1 MASARALRRDR
12 VRDNRTNLA
21 DPTKLTDSPA
31 PRADE
36 PDVGTDTTR
45 IVLAVRGTVLFPI
58 RDALTPLLVA
68 REKSLAALEAA
79 MMADRSVLVV
89 TQREIETEDVEGEDL
104 FTVGTL
110 ASINRILRL
119 PDGTTS
125 VLVEGRERM
134 HLRQIEQTNPHLL
147 ARAEP
152 IGPSTD
158 ESPDA
163 QDLARLVL
171 GLFEQAVERS
181 QELEKEAYVRAL
193 NAPIPGDLADV
204 VASSLELPYLQ
215 AQELLEMEHA
225 VDRLRRVRSMLE
237 SELAVLTAQ
246 NQIRDQISNR
256 VEDEHH
262 EQILRAQLKAIMD
275 EIVET
280 DAPSRDVKELRE
292 RLDAARYPES
302 IRARI
307 EKDLLRL
314 ADMPTGSPE
323 VNVLRNYIE
332 CLLDLPWQRYT
343 RDRIDLGRAQEMLD
357 RDHHGLDDVKERI
370 LEFLAVRKLTRSR
383 RGPILCL
390 EGPPGVGKSSLGR
403 AIAAAMGRK
412 LVRFSLGG
420 VRDEAEIRGHRRTY
434 VGAMPGRII
443 ASLRDA
449 GSANPVFILDEIDKL
464 GVDFRGDPATAL
476 LEALDPEQNSEFSDH
491 YVEEPF
497 DLSRVFFIT
506 TGNDI
511 SGLPA
516 ALVDRMEVVKVP
528 GYTDAEKTVIAR
540 RHLLPRL
547 LRQHGLEA
555 EQLTISDGAL
565 AKIITAHTRE
575 AGVRELERQL
585 AALCRR
591 AAVRTVEGRA
601 GPTRVSLNNLAR
613 LLGKPRYG
621 QRLQLADDA
630 VAAANTVFSNAWG
643 GALAPVEINMAQG
656 DGKLSLTGQMDLVL
670 KESAQAARTY
680 WRVRVDDLDTST
692 DEFDKLDFHVHIPA
706 GAQPKSGASAGMS
719 ICVAMHSA
727 LTGRPVRAD
736 TVLSGEIT
744 LQGRVIKTQ
753 DVKAKVL
760 AVGRAGLGR
769 FVLPAENCEDIE
781 EVPLQLRKGID
792 FILVRSVDEVLA
804 AALAR

>member
-1 MASARALRRDR
+1 L
-12 VRDNRTNLA
+12 
-21 DPTKLTDSPA
+21 PDSPA
-31 PRADE
+31 PRSPSADAVN
-36 PDVGTDTTR
+36 DHLR
-45 IVLAVRGTVLFPI
+45 IVLAVRGTVLFPT
-58 RDALTPLLVA
+58 RDSLTPLLVS

-89 TQREIETEDVEGEDL
+89 TQREIETEDVEGDDL

-110 ASINRILRL
+110 AAINRILRL

-125 VLVEGRERM
+125 VLVEGRTRM
-134 HLRQIEQTNPHLL
+134 RVRQITQSTPHLI
-147 ARAEP
+147 ARAEAIDP
-152 IGPSTD
+152 HHDDS
-158 ESPDA
+158 ER
-163 QDLARLVL
+163 ARSIADSVL
-171 GLFEQAVERS
+171 ELFEQAVERS
-181 QELEKEAYVRAL
+181 AELDKEAYVRAL
-193 NAPIPGDLADV
+193 NAAAPGELADV

-215 AQELLEMEHA
+215 AQELLEMEQPI
-225 VDRLRRVRSMLE
+225 DRLRRVRSMLE
-237 SELAVLTAQ
+237 LELAVLAAQ
-246 NQIRDQISNR
+246 NKIHDRISDR
-256 VEDEHH
+256 VEDEQH
-262 EQILRAQLKAIMD
+262 ERILRGQLQAIMD
-275 EIVET
+275 EIAET
-280 DAPSRDVKELRE
+280 DAPSRDVRELRI
-292 RLDAARYPES
+292 RLESGRYPES

-307 EKDLLRL
+307 EKDLIRL

-343 RDRIDLGRAQEMLD
+343 RDRIDIARAQEILG

-403 AIAAAMGRK
+403 AIATAMGRK
-412 LVRFSLGG
+412 LVRVSLGG

-511 SGLPA
+511 SDLPA
-516 ALVDRMEVVKVP
+516 ALVDRMEVVKIP

-547 LRQHGLEA
+547 LRQHGLETG
-555 EQLTISDGAL
+555 QLTVSDGAL
-565 AKIITAHTRE
+565 DRIISTYTRE

-585 AALCRR
+585 AALCRS
-591 AAVRTVEGRA
+591 AAVRSVEGPA
-601 GPTRVSLNNLAR
+601 ESTRVTLRNLAR
-613 LLGKPRYG
+613 LLGRPRFE
-621 QRLQLADDA
+621 QQLQLSSNS

-643 GALAPVEINMAQG
+643 GALAPVEINMARG
-656 DGKLSLTGQMDLVL
+656 AGKLSLTGQLDPILQ
-670 KESAQAARTY
+670 ESVQAARTY
-680 WRVRVDDLDTST
+680 WRVHSADLGTST
-692 DEFDKLDFHVHIPA
+692 EDFDKLDFHVHIPA

-744 LQGRVIKTQ
+744 LQGRVLKTQ
-753 DVKAKVL
+753 DIKAKVL
-760 AVGRAGLGR
+760 AIGRAGLGR
-769 FVLPAENCEDIE
+769 FVLPAENCDDLE
-781 EVPLQLRKGID
+781 EVPSQLRKGID
-792 FILVRSVDEVLA
+792 FILVRSVEEVLA
-804 AALAR
+804 AALAH

>member
-1 MASARALRRDR
+1 MADSTASP
-12 VRDNRTNLA
+12 VPGS
-21 DPTKLTDSPA
+21 DPNNDQLH
-31 PRADE
+31 
-36 PDVGTDTTR
+36 

-58 RDALTPLLVA
+58 HDALTPLLVS

-110 ASINRILRL
+110 AGINRILRL

-125 VLVEGRERM
+125 VLVEGRSRM
-134 HLRQIEQTNPHLL
+134 QLRQITQTTPHLL
-147 ARAEP
+147 ARARP
-152 IGPSTD
+152 IDPHHDDSD
-158 ESPDA
+158 R
-163 QDLARLVL
+163 ARSIAERVL
-171 GLFEQAVERS
+171 GLFDQAVERS
-181 QELEKEAYVRAL
+181 DELDKEAYVRAL
-193 NAPIPGDLADV
+193 NAASPGELADV

-215 AQELLEMEHA
+215 AQELLEMEQPI
-225 VDRLRRVRSMLE
+225 DRLRRVRSMLE
-237 SELAVLTAQ
+237 LELAVLAAQ
-246 NQIRDQISNR
+246 NQIHDKISSR
-256 VEDEHH
+256 VEDEQH
-262 EQILRAQLKAIMD
+262 EQILRGQLQAIMD
-275 EIVET
+275 EIAET
-280 DAPSRDVKELRE
+280 DAPSRDVRELRA
-292 RLDAARYPES
+292 RLEAGRYPES
-302 IRARI
+302 IRARV
-307 EKDLLRL
+307 EKDLVRL
-314 ADMPTGSPE
+314 GDMPTGSPE
-323 VNVLRNYIE
+323 VNILRNYVE

-343 RDRIDLGRAQEMLD
+343 RDRIDIGRAQEILN

-403 AIAAAMGRK
+403 AIATAMGRK
-412 LVRFSLGG
+412 LVRVSLGG

-511 SGLPA
+511 SKLPA
-516 ALVDRMEVVKVP
+516 ALIDRMEVVKIP
-528 GYTDAEKTVIAR
+528 GYTDSEKSTIAR

-547 LRQHGLEA
+547 LHRHGLGSD
-555 EQLTISDGAL
+555 QLSVSDGAL
-565 AKIITAHTRE
+565 ARIIAAYTRE

-585 AALCRR
+585 ATLCRR
-591 AAVRTVEGRA
+591 AAVRAVAGSA
-601 GPTRVSLNNLAR
+601 GPTRVTLKNLAR
-613 LLGKPRYG
+613 LLGKPRFE
-621 QRLQLADDA
+621 QHLQLTSDA

-643 GALAPVEINMAQG
+643 GALAPVEINMAHG
-656 DGKLSLTGQMDLVL
+656 AGKLSLTGQMDEVL
-670 KESAQAARTY
+670 KESVQAARTY
-680 WRVRVDDLDTST
+680 WRVRAEDLGTST
-692 DEFDKLDFHVHIPA
+692 GEFDELDFHVHIPA

-736 TVLSGEIT
+736 TVFSGEIT
-744 LQGRVIKTQ
+744 LQGRVLKTQ

-760 AVGRAGLGR
+760 AIGRAGLER
-769 FVLPAENCEDIE
+769 FVLPAENCDDLE
-781 EVPLQLRKGID
+781 EVPQQLRKGID
-792 FILVRSVDEVLA
+792 FILVHSVDEVLA